1 MGGGEKRGA
10 ESRPPDRRTA
20 CGRPFPH
27 AHISFLRPRWLQMWT
42 GLAWGPGHSR
52 DNSGVQQRKH
62 GALSAALPAQRK
74 MAARL
79 PSHGSRKAGWTE
91 HQLVLSCCGDS
102 TAQRQPRDCC
112 SQSAQLRHVVRKVK
126 MPLGC
131 ISRGLRPQAREVT
144 VLPSTDLHRQQK
156 TYVRS

>member
-10 ESRPPDRRTA
+10 EPRPPDLRTA

-126 MPLGC
+126 IPLGC

-144 VLPSTDLHRQQK
+144 VLPSTDLH
-156 TYVRS
+156 